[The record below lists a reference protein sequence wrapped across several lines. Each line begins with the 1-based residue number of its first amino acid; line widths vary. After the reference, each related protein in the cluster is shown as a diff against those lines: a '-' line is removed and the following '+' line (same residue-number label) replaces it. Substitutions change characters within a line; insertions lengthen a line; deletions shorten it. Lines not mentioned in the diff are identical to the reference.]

1 MGFVARVLSFV
12 RVVRKDANISDVKV
26 DTGGGPNVTP
36 EHFAPPGD
44 DSFPLDTDY
53 ATGHNVQQTGR
64 VAVTG
69 YIDPKNTPKALKG
82 DKRIYA
88 RDENT
93 GAVVVEM
100 WLKNTGEAIV
110 SNSNGSVTLR
120 PDGSTIVTTPGSTF
134 DAKADGSIKG
144 DNGSGSF
151 ELEAGGDFVVNGVT
165 IAANGDVTIPNS
177 LNLNSKEIAE
187 HGHPQAND
195 SGGNTEQDTGPNN

>member
-1 MGFVARVLSFV
+1 MGWVARVRSFV
-12 RVVRKDANISDVKV
+12 RVTRNGAKISDVQV

-53 ATGHNVQQTGR
+53 ATGHSVQQTGR

-69 YIDPKNTPKALKG
+69 YIDPKNTPKAQKG

-88 RDENT
+88 RDSSS
-93 GAVVVEM
+93 GAVVVEV
-100 WLKNTGEAIV
+100 WLKNDGTGTL
-110 SNSNGSVTLR
+110 SNDNGSVTLR
-120 PDGSTIVTTPGSTF
+120 PDGSAIITTPGSTF

-151 ELEAGGDFVVNGVT
+151 ELQTSGDFVVNGVT

-177 LNLNSKEIAE
+177 LNLNNKEIAE
-187 HGHPQAND
+187 HDHAIT
-195 SGGNTEQDTGPNN
+195 SGSSAPGPTGVNN